1 MGNILKRIACPIY
14 PEEDSDSDSDDSIC
28 NVTSPLKPSEIME
41 REYIIKEKKGIEP
54 NILLR
59 PSQII
64 KIENEKLQR
73 LSNT

>member
-1 MGNILKRIACPIY
+1 MGNILKRVMCPIY
-14 PEEDSDSDSDDSIC
+14 PVEDSDSDDDSIHKRLE
-28 NVTSPLKPSEIME
+28 PLKPSEIIE
-41 REYIIKEKKGIEP
+41 REYIKNEEKEVKQ

-73 LSNT
+73 LINT

>member
-14 PEEDSDSDSDDSIC
+14 PEEDSDSDDSIC
-28 NVTSPLKPSEIME
+28 DVTSPLKPSEIME

-64 KIENEKLQR
+64 KIENEKIR
-73 LSNT
+73 KLSNT